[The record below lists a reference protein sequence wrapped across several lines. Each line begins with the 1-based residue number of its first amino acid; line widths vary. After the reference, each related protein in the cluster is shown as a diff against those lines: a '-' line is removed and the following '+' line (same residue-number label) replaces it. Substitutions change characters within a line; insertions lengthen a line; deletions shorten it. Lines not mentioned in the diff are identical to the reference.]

1 MISFPSPV
9 DVVVRVSGSV
19 VSVVV
24 FSFAV
29 GSVVVV
35 IVGSSFGGVGVESG
49 GAASTV
55 ISPVLPLGFDDV
67 V

>member
-1 MISFPSPV
+1 MISFPSSV

-29 GSVVVV
+29 GAVVVV
-35 IVGSSFGGVGVESG
+35 VVGSSFGGVGVESG
-49 GAASTV
+49 GAAAV
-55 ISPVLPLGFDDV
+55 VSPVLPLGFDDV